1 MACTVNGRIVPVL
14 TVESADDAER
24 ACEAI
29 LAGGLASVEIT
40 FRTAAAPEAIRRAVK
55 LDGLEVGAGTVLTSM
70 QLDAAVEAG
79 AAFAVAPSTS
89 ATIVRAAQS
98 AGIEFIPGAA
108 TATEIDQARALGCR
122 LVKLFPA
129 ALIGGPAF
137 VRAVSPV
144 FPDLRF
150 VPTGGINLD
159 NLAEY
164 LRLPSV
170 AACGGTW
177 ICEPALIRDGRFDE
191 VERRAREASAL
202 TLT

>member
-89 ATIVRAAQS
+89 ATMVRAAQS
-98 AGIEFIPGAA
+98 VGIEFIPGAA

>member
-89 ATIVRAAQS
+89 ATMVRAAQS

>member
-1 MACTVNGRIVPVL
+1 MNGRVVPVL
-14 TVESADDAER
+14 TAESAEDAER
-24 ACEAI
+24 VGRAI

-40 FRTAAAPEAIRRAVK
+40 FRTAAAAEAIRRAVR
-55 LDGLEVGAGTVLTSM
+55 LEGLEVGAGTVLSTS
-70 QLDAAVEAG
+70 QLDAAIDAG
-79 AAFAVAPSTS
+79 ATFAVAPSTDS
-89 ATIVRAAQS
+89 TVVRAAKA
-98 AGIEFIPGAA
+98 AGIEFVPGAA
-108 TATEIDQARALGCR
+108 TPTEIGQAQALGCR
-122 LVKLFPA
+122 VVKLFPA

-137 VRAVSPV
+137 IKAMSPV

-150 VPTGGINLD
+150 VPTGGVNLD

-202 TLT
+202 MLT

>member
-14 TVESADDAER
+14 TVDSADDAER
-24 ACEAI
+24 ACQAI

-40 FRTAAAPEAIRRAVK
+40 FRTAAALEAIRRAVK
-55 LDGLEVGAGTVLTSM
+55 LEGLEVGAGTVLTRV
-70 QLDAAVEAG
+70 QLDAAVDAG
-79 AAFAVAPSTS
+79 ATFAVAPSTS
-89 ATIVRAAQS
+89 ATMVRAAQS

-108 TATEIDQARALGCR
+108 TATEIDRAQALGCR

-137 VRAVSPV
+137 VKAISPV

-150 VPTGGINLD
+150 VPTGGVNLD

-177 ICEPALIRDGRFDE
+177 ICEPALVRDGRFDE

-202 TLT
+202 VLT

>member
-1 MACTVNGRIVPVL
+1 MNGRVVPVL
-14 TVESADDAER
+14 TAESAEDAER
-24 ACEAI
+24 VCRAI

-40 FRTAAAPEAIRRAVK
+40 FRTAAAAEAIRRAVR
-55 LDGLEVGAGTVLTSM
+55 LEGLEVGAGTVLSTS
-70 QLDAAVEAG
+70 QLDAAIDAG
-79 AAFAVAPSTS
+79 ATFAVAPSTDS
-89 ATIVRAAQS
+89 TVVRAAKA
-98 AGIEFIPGAA
+98 AGIEFVPGAA
-108 TATEIDQARALGCR
+108 TPTEIGQAQALGCR
-122 LVKLFPA
+122 VVKLFPA

-137 VRAVSPV
+137 IKAMSPV

-150 VPTGGINLD
+150 VPTGGVNLD

-202 TLT
+202 MLT